1 MNFNKITKAGI
12 GIVVGAIALAA
23 IICIISISLYGK
35 VYFFDGYQIT
45 AIAWTLVIIG
55 LPVGIITVIAGFL
68 DGFVYQSNS
77 GKELKMKKVWIII
90 VILAVLFL
98 VSECSNDGTVTY
110 YIDKNGNGKADLG
123 EGVYYEDKNGTHFF
137 D

>member
-1 MNFNKITKAGI
+1 MKSNKITKVGI
-12 GIVVGAIALAA
+12 GIFVGAIALAA

-55 LPVGIITVIAGFL
+55 LLVGLIIVIAGFL
-68 DGFVYQSNS
+68 DQSDS
-77 GKELKMKKVWIII
+77 DMKLKMKKVWIII

-98 VSECSNDGTVTY
+98 VSKCSDDGTVTY
-110 YIDKNGNGKADLG
+110 YIDKNGNGKADFG